1 MCGITGIIDLRE
13 RRPIDRAVLHRMNES
28 QHHRGPDEG
37 GLHVSAGVGLGHRRL
52 SIIDLATGQQPLFNE
67 DGSVV
72 VVFNGE
78 IYNYQ
83 SLIPELEALGHVF
96 HTRSDTEVIVHGW
109 EAWGERCVDRFRGM
123 FAFALWDENQ
133 QTLFMARDRLGVK
146 PMYYAYL
153 PDGHLL
159 FGSELKSLLAHGG
172 LPQRID
178 PLAVEEYFALGYVPE
193 PRTIY
198 AAAVKL
204 PPGSTLT
211 VIDVPGKRVART
223 ISLGEYRRPH
233 GIVMMPGD
241 SLVAVTV
248 EANKAVLL
256 VRLATG
262 EITRVVSTGQNGSHM
277 VGVTADGTRGWTG
290 DIGSNTASELD
301 LVSGRSLRT
310 IAVPAQPEAINVT
323 PDGKE
328 VWVGS
333 NATGLVSVVD
343 AASGTVRTA
352 AEGFGWP
359 YRVLYSPDT
368 QLVLLPDLRKEELRF
383 VERASRKELARLS
396 LPGKG
401 PQGITFAPN
410 GRYAFLSFST
420 GSAVA
425 IIDVAARRVV
435 GELKAGETPDGV
447 VYTTTVVR

>member
-1 MCGITGIIDLRE
+1 MRILQLAATLAALLLSDASGSQPAGLTGTLIVTNKTPSTATIID
-13 RRPIDRAVLHRMNES
+13 
-28 QHHRGPDEG
+28 
-37 GLHVSAGVGLGHRRL
+37 VGSGRT
-52 SIIDLATGQQPLFNE
+52 LATLPTGHGPHEIVLSS
-67 DGSVV
+67 DGRTAVV
-72 VVFNGE
+72 TDYGTG
-78 IYNYQ
+78 
-83 SLIPELEALGHVF
+83 PA
-96 HTRSDTEVIVHGW
+96 
-109 EAWGERCVDRFRGM
+109 
-123 FAFALWDENQ
+123 
-133 QTLFMARDRLGVK
+133 
-146 PMYYAYL
+146 
-153 PDGHLL
+153 
-159 FGSELKSLLAHGG
+159 
-172 LPQRID
+172 
-178 PLAVEEYFALGYVPE
+178 
-193 PRTIY
+193 
-198 AAAVKL
+198 
-204 PPGSTLT
+204 PGSTLT

-290 DIGSNTASELD
+290 DIGSNTVSELD

-383 VERASRKELARLS
+383 VERTSRKELARLS

-420 GSAVA
+420 GGAVG

>member
-1 MCGITGIIDLRE
+1 MRILHRAAALAALLLPDASGAQPAGLTGTLVVTNKTPSTATIID
-13 RRPIDRAVLHRMNES
+13 
-28 QHHRGPDEG
+28 
-37 GLHVSAGVGLGHRRL
+37 VGSGRT
-52 SIIDLATGQQPLFNE
+52 LATLPTGHGPHEIVLSS
-67 DGSVV
+67 DGRTAVV
-72 VVFNGE
+72 TDYGTG
-78 IYNYQ
+78 
-83 SLIPELEALGHVF
+83 PA
-96 HTRSDTEVIVHGW
+96 
-109 EAWGERCVDRFRGM
+109 
-123 FAFALWDENQ
+123 
-133 QTLFMARDRLGVK
+133 
-146 PMYYAYL
+146 
-153 PDGHLL
+153 
-159 FGSELKSLLAHGG
+159 
-172 LPQRID
+172 
-178 PLAVEEYFALGYVPE
+178 
-193 PRTIY
+193 
-198 AAAVKL
+198 
-204 PPGSTLT
+204 PGSTLT

-262 EITRVVSTGQNGSHM
+262 EIARVVSTGQSGSHM
-277 VGVTADGTRGWTG
+277 IGVTADGTRGWTG
-290 DIGSNTASELD
+290 DIGSNTVSELD

-323 PDGKE
+323 PDGKD

-333 NATGLVSVVD
+333 NATGLVSVVS
-343 AASGTVRTA
+343 AATGTVSTA

-359 YRVLYSPDT
+359 YRVLYSPDN

-383 VERASRKELARLS
+383 VERTSRKELARLS

-425 IIDVAARRVV
+425 IIDVAQRKVV
-435 GELKAGETPDGV
+435 GELEAGETPDGV
-447 VYTTTVVR
+447 VYTTTIVR